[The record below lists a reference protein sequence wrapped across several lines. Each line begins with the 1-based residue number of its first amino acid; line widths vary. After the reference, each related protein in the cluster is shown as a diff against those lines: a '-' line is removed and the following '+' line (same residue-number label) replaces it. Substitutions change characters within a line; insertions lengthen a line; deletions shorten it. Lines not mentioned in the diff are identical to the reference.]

1 MKSKASRITLIGL
14 FLILLY
20 VPGIVWLI
28 AGNQLETPNLENRE
42 LAEWPAFSLKNIQK
56 LPGKYEAYYL
66 DHLPFRNQV
75 IAGYALGLKTVFDDA
90 VVTTVNF
97 GKDDW
102 FIYNNIK
109 DGDPIASYRGEDL
122 LSAAELRQIVMNLRK
137 TQANLASQ
145 GIDFVLFIAPNKERV
160 YAEHMPD
167 RFGQPAEDYAAKQLV
182 EFLRAHSDIRVVY
195 AYDDIMALKDALPDT
210 PIYCRTDTHWNG
222 LGSYAAA
229 RALMAELGFTLPP
242 LAMKNVTRSPSEHKG
257 DLTIL
262 AHLDAVDPGEDA
274 FLVTDDQRP
283 QYTVQTDSRLMWHI
297 GQGDPGGK
305 KLFIKTDSFAEAM
318 LPYILPW
325 FSQSQVYF
333 NELYEETMVDDFQP
347 DVFVQ
352 VCVERYIRKWLTRG
366 PLYTLPENR

>member
-160 YAEHMPD
+160 YSEYMPD
-167 RFGQPAEDYAAKQLV
+167 RFGEPAEDYGVRQLV
-182 EFLRAHSDIRVVY
+182 DFLRAHTDIRVVY
-195 AYDDIMALKDALPDT
+195 AYDELMQFKAENPDLPL
-210 PIYCRTDTHWNG
+210 YFRSDTHWNG
-222 LGSYAAA
+222 LGAYIGA
-229 RALMAELGFTLPP
+229 RALLRELGIDIPALEAQNIEQFGDGY
-242 LAMKNVTRSPSEHKG
+242 RG
-257 DLTIL
+257 DLSRLT
-262 AHLDAVDPGEDA
+262 HLYDFTAGEA
-274 FLVTDDQRP
+274 L
-283 QYTVQTDSRLMWHI
+283 YTVRDDNRPNHNSLSDDGLTFHA
-297 GQGDPGGK
+297 QGDPQGK
-305 KLFIKTDSFAEAM
+305 KVFFKNDSFLAGM
-318 LPYILPW
+318 QPYVFPW
-325 FSQSQVYF
+325 FSECYSYF
-333 NELYEETMVDDFQP
+333 NHQYTSAQVDEFQP
-347 DVFVQ
+347 DIFVQ
-352 VCVERYIRKWLTRG
+352 VLVERNVRSTLSTG
-366 PLYTLPENR
+366 PIYQPAGTE